1 MIPIQNLYYLLCYA
15 WNRLPEPA
23 EMRAVEATPFHRPL
37 ELLAHVLLTGARRLL
52 RQGLPVSYSER
63 TEELTEL
70 RGRLLLA
77 PTLARNLLPRG
88 RAVCTYDELNTAT
101 PFSQLLLGTL
111 QQLARTQALPAS
123 LRHELRLTLRRFPA
137 ALEPLP
143 LSVASLRAVRRLRH
157 IGLPAFLLN
166 VCELIHISALP
177 TPEATGRPRFRDFR
191 RDERLMAQLFEQFV
205 RNFYRLEQRQF
216 RVSSET
222 IAWQAEAET
231 AEALALL
238 PAMITDTSLESPERK
253 IILDTKYY
261 AAALRPRYDQQ
272 KLISPHLYQLYA
284 YLQNQPA
291 QPGQQLEGILLYPA
305 AAQTLDVRYTLGGHP
320 VRVVTLDLAQPWEG
334 IAADLLELL
343 EPSSG
348 CKSL

>member
-15 WNRLPEPA
+15 WNRLPEQA
-23 EMRAVEATPFHRPL
+23 ELQAIEAAPFHRPL
-37 ELLAHVLLTGARRLL
+37 ELLAHVLLNGTRRLL
-52 RQGLPVSYSER
+52 RQGLPTGYAEQL
-63 TEELTEL
+63 EELTEL

-77 PTLARNLLPRG
+77 PTLARNLLPQG
-88 RAVCTYDELNTAT
+88 RAVCAYDELSAAT

-111 QQLARTQALPAS
+111 QQLARTQTLPAPV
-123 LRHELRLTLRRFPA
+123 RHELKRVLRRFPV
-137 ALEPLP
+137 ALAPLP
-143 LSVASLRAVRRLRH
+143 LSVAALRTVRRTRLS
-157 IGLPAFLLN
+157 GQPAFLLN
-166 VCELIHISALP
+166 VCELIHFSALP

-205 RNFYRLEQRQF
+205 RNFYRMEQRQF

-284 YLQNQPA
+284 YLQNQPT

-320 VRVVTLDLAQPWEG
+320 VRVVTVNLAQPWPG
-334 IAADLLELL
+334 IAADLLTLVD
-343 EPSSG
+343 
-348 CKSL
+348 